1 MERIDF
7 LKRCGALCL
16 GGLVIAPLLQSC
28 GSTHFVSSELAG
40 SNLKVKKADFQLI
53 KDGQITYRSY
63 VLVNPEKLN
72 FPIYLSRLSED
83 QYTAVWMECSHQG
96 AELSAHGD
104 TLSCPAHGSE
114 FDKNGNVTQG
124 PAQKPLRK
132 FATRVEGDYI
142 LISLS

>member
-16 GGLVIAPLLQSC
+16 GGLAIVPMLQSC
-28 GSTHFVSSELAG
+28 SSAKYVSSELSG
-40 SNLKVKKADFQLI
+40 THLKVKKAEFELV
-53 KDGQITYRSY
+53 KEGQITYRSY

-72 FPIYLSRLSED
+72 FPIYLYRISEG
-83 QYTAVWMECSHQG
+83 QYSALWMECSHQG

-132 FATRVEGDYI
+132 FATHVEGDSI